1 MRDNFD
7 RSAIEKL
14 GAGSSTY
21 DQGLRS
27 YMLGVYNYMALGL
40 VLTGLVAFLL
50 STSPSMM
57 RAIFGTGLHYIVM
70 LAPLGF
76 VLFLGFKIQTMS
88 VSTAQM
94 VFWAFATMMGL
105 SLSSIFIIYTGT
117 SIAKTFF
124 ITAGTFAAMSL
135 YGYTTKRDLTE
146 LGSFLFMGL
155 IGLILASLVNLFL
168 HSSALEFALSIIGV
182 FIFVG
187 LTAYD
192 TQMIKGL
199 YYDGDDSTAIEKKS
213 IMGAL
218 QLYLD
223 FINLFLYLL
232 RFIGDRRG

>member
-1 MRDNFD
+1 
-7 RSAIEKL
+7 
-14 GAGSSTY
+14 
-21 DQGLRS
+21 
-27 YMLGVYNYMALGL
+27 
-40 VLTGLVAFLL
+40 
-50 STSPSMM
+50 
-57 RAIFGTGLHYIVM
+57 
-70 LAPLGF
+70 
-76 VLFLGFKIQTMS
+76 
-88 VSTAQM
+88 
-94 VFWAFATMMGL
+94 
-105 SLSSIFIIYTGT
+105 
-117 SIAKTFF
+117 
-124 ITAGTFAAMSL
+124 MSL